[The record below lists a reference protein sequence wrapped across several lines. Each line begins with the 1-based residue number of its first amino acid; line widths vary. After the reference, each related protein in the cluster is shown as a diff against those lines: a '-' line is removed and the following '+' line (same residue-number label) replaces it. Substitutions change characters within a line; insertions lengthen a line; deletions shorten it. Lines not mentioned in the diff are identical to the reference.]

1 MPPSDLVLFRS
12 FQTVFSFSIV
22 LFSFS
27 LLPLPPPLAIILFS
41 NNHITTIPRTENG
54 QSFRIW
60 TLVES
65 LSVMVSPLTLPH
77 SSLSLPC
84 DTIFPYLT
92 TSFPAVTPILP
103 LTCVCSI
110 LRKVRIKNGKR
121 SALKSSN
128 VK

>member
-1 MPPSDLVLFRS
+1 MPPSDLVLFRCS
-12 FQTVFSFSIV
+12 QTVFSFSIV

-41 NNHITTIPRTENG
+41 NNHITTIPRTKNG

-84 DTIFPYLT
+84 DTIFP
-92 TSFPAVTPILP
+92 AVTPILP

-110 LRKVRIKNGKR
+110 LRKVRFKNGKR
-121 SALKSSN
+121 SALKFSN